1 MADPKRRVFVLGWD
15 GATFDLIKPWVAQGH
30 LPTIARLMEAG
41 SYGPLAST
49 QPPMTFPAWSSFMT
63 GKNPGKHGI
72 FDFTRR
78 RSGSYDLEFVN
89 GGKRRA
95 ATFWRL
101 LSDAGLDVISISLP
115 CTFPPEPVRGVMI
128 SGFDAPG
135 GGPGSHVDA
144 GGMYPPEL
152 YSELERSVG
161 HHPIGASV
169 IKDINE
175 GRAAAALAEVERTI
189 RQKAA
194 TAKYLL
200 GNRPWDCFMIL
211 FGESDMLGHQLWKYA
226 DPNSPLFTTQPAGFR
241 DGLLRVY
248 EELDRQAAEL
258 LALLPADTTV
268 LVMSDHGFGG
278 VSDWVIYPNCW
289 LAERGFLRFRSAMRR
304 WISRTL
310 DRAKVWGLSNI
321 PAGARRLI
329 YKLGGRRLG
338 QFEAGVRFGMLD
350 WEGTQAYFEE
360 NPYYPFLWIN
370 LKGRQ
375 PQGTVA
381 PGAEYEDLRTRLIRE
396 LEAWKH
402 PDSGEPIV
410 EKAWR
415 REEIYNG
422 PSLDDAP
429 DVVVKW
435 ALNRG
440 YSYAFKLSAKSAD
453 LRWTERLDP
462 KKAENLQY
470 YTNKSG
476 SHRDLGIFVA
486 YGPGIRPGVNAADAH
501 IIDLAP
507 TVLSLFGLEVPT
519 DMDGRVLTEVLES
532 AAPVAAPSSESAK
545 SPATDP
551 GQLGSRGARGDES
564 SSYSAGE
571 EEMIAARLKA
581 LGYVD

>member
-1 MADPKRRVFVLGWD
+1 MADPKRRVFILGWD
-15 GATFDLIKPWVAQGH
+15 GATFELIKPWVAQGH
-30 LPTIARLMEAG
+30 LPTIARLLQTG
-41 SYGPLAST
+41 SHGALAST

-78 RSGSYDLEFVN
+78 RAGTYDLEFVN

-95 ATFWRL
+95 ATFWQL
-101 LSDAGLDVISISLP
+101 LSDAGLDVVSISLP
-115 CTFPPEPVRGVMI
+115 CTYPPEPVRGVMI

-144 GGMYPPEL
+144 SGMYPPEL

-175 GRAAAALAEVERTI
+175 GRATQALAEVERTI

-200 GNRPWDCFMIL
+200 RNRPWDCFMIL

-226 DPNSPLFTTQPAGFR
+226 DAESPLFTPEPAGFR

-248 EELDRQAAEL
+248 QELDRQAADL
-258 LALLPADTTV
+258 LALLPDDTTV

-289 LAERGFLRFRSAMRR
+289 LAERGYLRFRPAFRR
-304 WISRTL
+304 WLSRTL
-310 DRAKVWGLSNI
+310 DRAKVWGLSNF
-321 PAGARRLI
+321 PAGVRRLI
-329 YKLGGRRLG
+329 YQLGGKRLG
-338 QFEAGVRFGMLD
+338 QFEADVRFGMLD

-375 PQGTVA
+375 PGGTVA
-381 PGAEYEDLRTRLIRE
+381 PGPEYEEVRTRLIRD
-396 LEAWKH
+396 LESWKH
-402 PDSGEPIV
+402 PESGEPIV

-435 ALNRG
+435 ALHRG
-440 YSYAFKLSAKSAD
+440 YTYAFKLSAKSAD
-453 LRWTERLDP
+453 LGWTERLDP
-462 KKAENLQY
+462 KKPENLQY
-470 YTNKSG
+470 YTSKSG
-476 SHRDLGIFVA
+476 SHRDLGIFLA
-486 YGPGIRPGVNAADAH
+486 DGPGIRAGVTITDAR

-507 TVLSLFGLEVPT
+507 TVLSLFGLEAPT
-519 DMDGRVLTEVLES
+519 DMDGRVLSEVLKTPE
-532 AAPVAAPSSESAK
+532 AANAAARECAKAPATTAANLDSDRTSDNPSS
-545 SPATDP
+545 
-551 GQLGSRGARGDES
+551 G
-564 SSYSAGE
+564 YSAGE

-581 LGYVD
+581 LGYVE

>member
-1 MADPKRRVFVLGWD
+1 MADPNRRVFILGWD
-15 GATFDLIKPWVAQGH
+15 GATFDLIKPWVAKGH

-41 SYGPLAST
+41 SHGPLAST

-78 RSGSYDLEFVN
+78 RPGSYDLEFVN

-95 ATFWRL
+95 ATFWQL
-101 LSDAGLDVISISLP
+101 LSDAGLNVISISLP
-115 CTFPPEPVRGVMI
+115 CTYPPELVRGVMI

-144 GGMYPPEL
+144 SGMYPPEL

-175 GRAAAALAEVERTI
+175 GRAAEALAEVERTI

-226 DPNSPLFTTQPAGFR
+226 DPNSPLFTPEPAGFR

-248 EELDRQAAEL
+248 QELDRQAAEL
-258 LALLPADTTV
+258 LALLPPDTTV
-268 LVMSDHGFGG
+268 FVMSDHGFGG

-289 LAERGFLRFRSAMRR
+289 LAERGFLGFRPPFRR
-304 WISRTL
+304 WLSRTL

-321 PAGARRLI
+321 PAGGRRLI
-329 YKLGGRRLG
+329 YQLGGRRLG

-370 LKGRQ
+370 LRGRQ
-375 PQGTVA
+375 PRGTVA
-381 PGAEYEDLRTRLIRE
+381 PGPEYEEIRTRLIRD

-402 PDSGEPIV
+402 PESGEPIV

-422 PSLDDAP
+422 PSLDEAP

-435 ALNRG
+435 ALHRG
-440 YSYAFKLSAKSAD
+440 YSYAFKLSAKSVD
-453 LRWTERLDP
+453 LHWTERLDP
-462 KKAENLQY
+462 KKPENLQY
-470 YTNKSG
+470 FTSKSG

-486 YGPGIRPGVNAADAH
+486 HGPGIRPGVNTSGAR

-507 TVLSLFGLEVPT
+507 TLLAVFGLEAPA
-519 DMDGRVLTEVLES
+519 DMDGRVLSEVLAGS
-532 AAPVAAPSSESAK
+532 RVTGVRAPESAK
-545 SPATDP
+545 AATTTAGGRDP
-551 GQLGSRGARGDES
+551 GLTSDDES
-564 SSYSAGE
+564 SGYSAGE